1 MTKHQAFAIDLVL
14 SCLATWGS
22 VILLNSFGVDERL
35 QAVAGILG
43 IVGGAA
49 MVGVITVH
57 YVHKREAEE
66 AERDR
71 D

>member
-14 SCLATWGS
+14 SCLVTWGS
-22 VILLNSFGVDERL
+22 VILLNSLGANERL
-35 QAVAGILG
+35 QAVAGVLG

-57 YVHKREAEE
+57 YARKRIAGEE
-66 AERDR
+66 EQERR
-71 D
+71 